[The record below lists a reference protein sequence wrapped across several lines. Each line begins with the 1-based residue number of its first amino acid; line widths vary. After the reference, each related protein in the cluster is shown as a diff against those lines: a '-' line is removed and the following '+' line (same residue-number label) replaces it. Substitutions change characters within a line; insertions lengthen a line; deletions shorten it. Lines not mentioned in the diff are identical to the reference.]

1 MVFTLAAGIAVAV
14 QALPAAVKTRSD
26 FDKMFD
32 FRQVRTWAWHPDGA
46 GQVIA
51 SRTQNDD
58 PEAIKALAEPIIVS
72 GVDTEMPRRGLTRSA
87 SAPDLQLRYYLLL
100 SIGQSAQT
108 VGQFLPSTVQW
119 GIPPFAPA
127 TSSLEIVE
135 RGSLVLDLSAK
146 SGLVWRGI
154 AEAKIEMGLEQD
166 KRRKLLEEAVR
177 EILKRYPPKR

>member
-1 MVFTLAAGIAVAV
+1 MFTIAAGIAVAV

-32 FRQVRTWAWHPDGA
+32 FRAVRTWAWHPDGA

-58 PEAIKALAEPIIVS
+58 PEAIKALAEPIIQS
-72 GVDTEMPRRGLTRSA
+72 GVDAEMPRRGLKRSA

-100 SIGQSAQT
+100 SIGQSAQS

>member
-1 MVFTLAAGIAVAV
+1 MFTIAAAIAVAV

-51 SRTQNDD
+51 SRTQQDD
-58 PEAIKALAEPIIVS
+58 PEAIKALAEPIIMS
-72 GVDTEMPRRGLTRSA
+72 GVDAEMPRRGLMRSA

-100 SIGQSAQT
+100 SVGQSAQS

-119 GIPPFAPA
+119 GLPPFAPA
-127 TSSLEIVE
+127 TSSLEIIE
-135 RGSLVLDLSAK
+135 RGSLVLDLNAK

-154 AEAKIEMGLEQD
+154 AEAKIEMGLEQA

>member
-58 PEAIKALAEPIIVS
+58 PEAIKALAEPIIMS
-72 GVDTEMPRRGLTRSA
+72 GVDAEMPRRGLTRSA

-100 SIGQSAQT
+100 SIGQSAQS

>member
-1 MVFTLAAGIAVAV
+1 MMFTIAAGIAVAV

-32 FRQVRTWAWHPDGA
+32 FRAVRTWAWHPDGA

-72 GVDTEMPRRGLTRSA
+72 GVDAEMPRRGLTRSA

-100 SIGQSAQT
+100 SIGQSAQS

-135 RGSLVLDLSAK
+135 RGSLVLDLSGK

-154 AEAKIEMGLEQD
+154 AEAKIEMGLEQE

>member
-1 MVFTLAAGIAVAV
+1 MVFTIAAGIVLTI
-14 QALPAAVKTRSD
+14 QSLPAAVKTRSE
-26 FDKMFD
+26 FDKTFD
-32 FRQVRTWAWHPDGA
+32 FRPVRTWAWHPDGA

-58 PEAIKALAEPIIVS
+58 PDAIKALAEPIIVS
-72 GVDTEMPRRGLTRSA
+72 GVNAEMPKRGLSRSEN
-87 SAPDLQLRYYLLL
+87 APDLQLRYYLLL
-100 SIGQSAQT
+100 SVGSSAQT
-108 VGQFLPSTVQW
+108 VGQFLPSVAQW
-119 GIPPFAPA
+119 GLPPFAPA
-127 TSSLEIVE
+127 TSSLEIIE

-146 SGLVWRGI
+146 SNVVWRGI